1 MWFHFWKPP
10 NLDFHGWEHEHRMFP
25 DWEPYTILME
35 FPIAGETQGEAT
47 APKKLTRE
55 DDQIP

>member
-10 NLDFHGWEHEHRMFP
+10 NLDFHGWEHEHHMFP